1 MAWSRRTLALLTLPL
16 AVACG
21 TSTTPPGGSGGQ
33 TGAGG
38 ASGGLTGSGGA
49 AASGGA
55 ATGGQPSGGTTGS
68 GGSVSSTGGGPP
80 ATGGTASGGGT
91 GAGGAS
97 SGGTTGG
104 GGSGGSGSGGG
115 SGFSPCPPAGS
126 PCVVLPLGDSIT
138 EGFASSGGGY
148 RVELFHQALQ
158 DDKNITFVG
167 SANPNGPNMVDN
179 TPFPRNHEGHGGYT
193 IDTDSGHSG
202 ISGSITDNALS
213 DFSPDIVLLM
223 IGTNDIYGNVDVGNA
238 PMRLSNLIDDIVTG
252 APDTL
257 VVVASAIPIKDN
269 AGADA
274 KIVTYNAGVADVV
287 SEHADAG
294 KHVLFV
300 DNYAAIHDQANWAS
314 TLMSDN
320 LHPNDA
326 GYAVLGQSFYDAIQ
340 GFLP

>member
-1 MAWSRRTLALLTLPL
+1 MALSRQTLTLLTVLLAAACSTSSPPPL
-16 AVACG
+16 
-21 TSTTPPGGSGGQ
+21 GSGGQ

-49 AASGGA
+49 PASGGA
-55 ATGGQPSGGTTGS
+55 ATGGQSS
-68 GGSVSSTGGGPP
+68 GGSDAGGGPP

-104 GGSGGSGSGGG
+104 GGSGGTASGGAGSGGG

-126 PCVVLPLGDSIT
+126 PCVILPLGDSIT
-138 EGFASSGGGY
+138 EGYASSGGGY

-158 DDKNITFVG
+158 GDKDITFVG
-167 SANPNGPNMVDN
+167 SASPNGPNMVDG

-202 ISGSITDNALS
+202 ISGSITDSALS

-223 IGTNDIYGNVDVGNA
+223 IGTNDINGNVDIGNA
-238 PMRLSNLIDDIVTG
+238 PTRLSNLIDDIVAG
-252 APDTL
+252 APDAL
-257 VVVASAIPIKDN
+257 VVVASVIPVKNNSGTN
-269 AGADA
+269 ANV
-274 KIVTYNAGVADVV
+274 VTYNTGVADVV
-287 SEHADAG
+287 SDHAAAGEH
-294 KHVLFV
+294 VVFV
-300 DNYAAIHDQANWAS
+300 DNYAAIHDVANWESAV
-314 TLMSDN
+314 MADN

-326 GYAVLGQSFYDAIQ
+326 GYAVLGQTFYAPIQ